1 MFVLIM
7 TYSRKG
13 SSTQDPE
20 PEPISME
27 AKLLQRRAEIV
38 AQPLATAH
46 RLGAEPVAILVD
58 LSLLATK
65 LDRILSTIYNIATS
79 VTWRCHHKFFLNFMD
94 GTFLESA
101 ILHRLVFET

>member
-1 MFVLIM
+1 
-7 TYSRKG
+7 
-13 SSTQDPE
+13 
-20 PEPISME
+20 
-27 AKLLQRRAEIV
+27 
-38 AQPLATAH
+38 
-46 RLGAEPVAILVD
+46 